1 MKIPH
6 ICETESKMTNFYLD
20 ESGKSFSS
28 FAAPV
33 SQLSKKELWEKTIEV
48 WDYLVENNYRPAD
61 FSAGIVTMRYEGF
74 RKLIKVFNNCVSVQ
88 ETPVYR
94 NSAVWINDIEVSYM
108 ELRDKRSW
116 MPIDNW
122 EPLNAT

>member
-1 MKIPH
+1 MLTI
-6 ICETESKMTNFYLD
+6 ESKTMSNPQ
-20 ESGKSFSS
+20 FSS
-28 FAAPV
+28 FQPHERN
-33 SQLSKKELWEKTIEV
+33 LTKKELWERTIEV

-108 ELRDKRSW
+108 ELKGKGSWKTIDK
-116 MPIDNW
+116 W
-122 EPLNAT
+122 EPLDAK